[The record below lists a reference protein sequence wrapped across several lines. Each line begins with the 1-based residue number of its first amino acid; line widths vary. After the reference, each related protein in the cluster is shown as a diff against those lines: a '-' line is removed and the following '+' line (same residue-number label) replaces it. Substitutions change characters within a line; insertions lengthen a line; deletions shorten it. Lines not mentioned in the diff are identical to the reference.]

1 MYQETLFGPKV
12 LNWDKKSPT
21 LVEKAKFQPK
31 GPT

>member
-1 MYQETLFGPKV
+1 MNQETFLGQKYSIRT
-12 LNWDKKSPT
+12 KKSPT